1 MADLDKIIHE
11 RARLKIL
18 TLLAAS
24 GKGNISFNEIQNQ
37 LEFSSG
43 NLSVQ
48 LKKLSNA
55 GYVEIKKTFKKN
67 KPYTTVS
74 LTIDGSRALKT
85 YVSEMET
92 LLSGLKF

>member
-11 RARLKIL
+11 RTRLKIL

-24 GKGNISFNEIQNQ
+24 GIECISFNDIQQQ
-37 LEFSSG
+37 LDFTSG

-55 GYVEIKKTFKKN
+55 GYVEISKTFKDN
-67 KPYTTVS
+67 KPFTTVS
-74 LTIDGSRALKT
+74 LTIAGSRALKT
-85 YVSEMET
+85 YVSEMEA
-92 LLSGLKF
+92 LLSGLKL

>member
-11 RARLKIL
+11 RTRLKIL

-24 GKGNISFNEIQNQ
+24 GIECISFNDIQQQ
-37 LEFSSG
+37 LDFTSG

-55 GYVEIKKTFKKN
+55 GYVEISKTFKDN
-67 KPYTTVS
+67 KPFTTVS
-74 LTIDGSRALKT
+74 LTIAGSSALKT
-85 YVSEMET
+85 YVSEMEA
-92 LLSGLKF
+92 LLSGLKL

>member
-24 GKGNISFNEIQNQ
+24 SDELVSFNQIQKQ
-37 LEFSSG
+37 LAFTSG

-48 LKKLSNA
+48 LKKLGTA
-55 GYVEIKKTFKKN
+55 GYVDIQKTFKDN
-67 KPYTTVS
+67 KPFTTVS
-74 LTIDGSRALKT
+74 MTMKGYKALKK
-85 YVSEMET
+85 YVREMER
-92 LLSGLKF
+92 LISALKF